1 VDEKEMAK
9 QREEHNR
16 KLLKAHLDKLKAD
29 PGRFARTT
37 TLSQEAELEGKFQSE
52 WEDFKRRYAGKVLQ
66 RQSRPADPH
75 ADFTLL
81 GVPPGAPRSDIRRA
95 FLAKAKTAH
104 PDHGGSPEA
113 FQHLMEAYTR
123 LTEGKG

>member
-1 VDEKEMAK
+1 MIR

-29 PGRFARTT
+29 PSRFARTT
-37 TLSQEAELEGKFQSE
+37 TLSHESELEGKFQTE
-52 WEDFKRRYAGKVLQ
+52 WEEFKRRYAGKVLQ
-66 RQSRPADPH
+66 REARQSDPH
-75 ADFTLL
+75 ADFRLL
-81 GVPPGAPRSDIRRA
+81 GVPTGASRADIRRA
-95 FLAKAKTAH
+95 FLTKAKTAH

-113 FQHLMEAYTR
+113 FRHLMEAYHR

>member
-1 VDEKEMAK
+1 MDEKEMTR

-16 KLLKAHLDKLKAD
+16 KLLKAHLNKLKAD
-29 PGRFARTT
+29 PERFAHTT
-37 TLSQEAELEGKFQSE
+37 THSEEAELEGKFQAE
-52 WEDFKRRYAGKVLQ
+52 WEEFKRRYAGKVLQ
-66 RQSRPADPH
+66 RERHPADPN
-75 ADFTLL
+75 ADFRLL
-81 GVPPGAPRSDIRRA
+81 GIPAKSTRAEIRRA

-113 FQHLMEAYTR
+113 FRQIMAAYHR